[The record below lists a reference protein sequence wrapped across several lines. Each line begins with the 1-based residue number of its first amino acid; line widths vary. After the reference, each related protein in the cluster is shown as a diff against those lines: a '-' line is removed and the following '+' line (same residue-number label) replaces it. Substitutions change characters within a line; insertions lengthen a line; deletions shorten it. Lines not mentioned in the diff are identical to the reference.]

1 MSLLIKMADQLK
13 NIIEDIA
20 RDFLNSAL
28 TLRYDICTCAICK
41 NDMLAHILSHVPAKY
56 VTTEQGALHTIMQQT
71 RAEHQAEVAR
81 AILQAIELI
90 GKNPRHKIKE
100 DKNQTFNLLL
110 EKIHEDRNIDFRH
123 YHQDL
128 LRRRVAVR
136 IKTLGLPS
144 YSEYLR
150 LLINSPEEYD
160 RLFEVLC
167 INVSEFLRDTD
178 VWVQM
183 RKLFEAD
190 IRHKKSNHERSIRV
204 WSAGCANGEEPYTIA
219 ILLREIL
226 GTELSGFSVEIIAT
240 DVDKK
245 AMDAAKKGQYEKNSI
260 KNLEKSIVDKH
271 FCCSGGL
278 YEVND
283 QIKKMVSIKYLNLTS
298 NDLVTGCDFVLC
310 RNVFIYFDRSLQE
323 QLLMKYYNGL
333 KPNGYLTMGKSET
346 LIREA
351 TQIFEPIDV
360 ENRIYRKKA
369 A

>member
-1 MSLLIKMADQLK
+1 MPEKLK
-13 NIIEDIA
+13 NVIEDIA

-28 TLRYDICTCAICK
+28 TLRYDICTCAVCR

-71 RAEHQAEVAR
+71 RVEHQAEIAR

-90 GKNPRHKIKE
+90 SSSPRHKIKE
-100 DKNQTFNLLL
+100 DKAQTFSLLL
-110 EKIHEDRNIDFRH
+110 DKIHEDRNIDFRH

-136 IKTLGLPS
+136 IRTLGLPN

-150 LLINSPEEYD
+150 FLINSPEEYD

-167 INVSEFLRDTD
+167 INVSEFLRDTP
-178 VWVQM
+178 VWVEI
-183 RKLFEAD
+183 RRLFETSIRRKKAD
-190 IRHKKSNHERSIRV
+190 REKSIRV
-204 WSAGCANGEEPYTIA
+204 WSAGCATGDEPHTIA

-226 GTELSGFSVEIIAT
+226 GAELSGFTVEIIGT
-240 DVDKK
+240 DVDQK
-245 AMDAAKKGQYEKNSI
+245 AMDQAKKGAYEKSSI
-260 KNLEKSIVDKH
+260 RNVNKALLDKYFH
-271 FCCSGGL
+271 CSGGIHK
-278 YEVND
+278 VND
-283 QIKKMVSIKYLNLTS
+283 QIKEMVEIKYLDLTT
-298 NDLVTGCDFVLC
+298 NDLVTDCDFVFC

-323 QLLMKYYNGL
+323 QLLMKFYNGL